1 MGETRDQ
8 TQSMTRGEMLEDI
21 HTRIHEHAQLEQLS
35 DAGLR
40 AILWQFML
48 NDEWRDHART
58 LSGSR

>member
-1 MGETRDQ
+1 
-8 TQSMTRGEMLEDI
+8 MTRGEMLEDI